1 MLLLHMRHQLH
12 RVKELVAAVGAP
24 LQCSSARTPT
34 SARNTRLLLLL
45 PLLHVD
51 RAAAPAAAV
60 SRLCVLYQLLHRG
73 EASAALAHLR
83 A

>member
-12 RVKELVAAVGAP
+12 RVKELVAAVGAS
-24 LQCSSARTPT
+24 LQCSSARPPT
-34 SARNTRLLLLL
+34 SARNARLLLLL
-45 PLLHVD
+45 HVN

-60 SRLCVLYQLLHRG
+60 SRLCMLYQLLHRG
-73 EASAALAHLR
+73 EASAALAHFL